1 MRVRFYLP
9 LENQIMAAFLF
20 LVGLVALFLFP
31 PAGIVLLLIAFF
43 LAVSSKS

>member
-1 MRVRFYLP
+1 
-9 LENQIMAAFLF
+9 MAAFLF

-43 LAVSSKS
+43 SAVSAKN